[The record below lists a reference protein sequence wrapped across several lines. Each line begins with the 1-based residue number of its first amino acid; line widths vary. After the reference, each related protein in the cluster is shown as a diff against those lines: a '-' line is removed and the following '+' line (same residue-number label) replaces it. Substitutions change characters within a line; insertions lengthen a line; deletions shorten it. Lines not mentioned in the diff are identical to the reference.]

1 MNHTD
6 TFKGKT
12 HLTPIGRIIDL
23 YVGGLR
29 SMKLGKTLWKIIF
42 IKIIIIFFVFKYF
55 FFPDVLQQAFH
66 SDTQRAEHVFQALTS
81 PSQPA
86 FDNIEKPVNS
96 QKTTKRR

>member
-6 TFKGKT
+6 SFEGKA

-29 SMKLGKTLWKIIF
+29 SMKLGKTLWKIII
-42 IKIIIIFFVFKYF
+42 IKLVIIFLVFKYF
-55 FFPDVLQQAFH
+55 FFPDVFQQAFH

-86 FDNIEKPVNS
+86 FNIEKSVNS